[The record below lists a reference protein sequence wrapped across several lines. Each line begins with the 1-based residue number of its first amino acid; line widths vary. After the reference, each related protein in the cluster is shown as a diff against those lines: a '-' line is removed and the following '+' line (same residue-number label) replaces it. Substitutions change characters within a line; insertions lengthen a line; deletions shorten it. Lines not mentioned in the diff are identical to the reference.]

1 MTEVDDDVE
10 DEDDDDSISLS
21 AVVVLA
27 FDDDGAVVDCRFNI
41 SSAIPPQ
48 STLERSYRSC
58 VTNGIA
64 TVYKTI
70 TYDRGIELFCSLPKT
85 KWPYSCKVFSSA
97 AGLDDKITFGID
109 ESFQGHRLLLLQAAA
124 NVRDND

>member
-1 MTEVDDDVE
+1 MTEVDDDDDEV
-10 DEDDDDSISLS
+10 EDDDDSISLS

-58 VTNGIA
+58 VNGIA

-70 TYDRGIELFCSLPKT
+70 TYDRGIELFCSPPKT
-85 KWPYSCKVFSSA
+85 KWPDSCKVFSSA

-109 ESFQGHRLLLLQAAA
+109 ESFQGHRLLLLQAIA